1 MEINA
6 DTKLKDLLAAYPWL
20 PEEAVKID
28 ERLKIVNSPIAKL
41 FIRRATV
48 SELAKKAGLP
58 AEAVLA
64 KIEEVIRNREE
75 A

>member
-1 MEINA
+1 MELNEK
-6 DTKLKDLLAAYPWL
+6 TKLKDLLDAYPWL

-48 SELAKKAGLP
+48 GELAKKAGLP